1 MGIATPTGPRGEVA
15 EGGSVDGPRRRVGA
29 RRRSVRAWR
38 PTRLAVAV
46 FLVGLVITA
55 ALAWTTLAVY
65 DRNESRLLG
74 VRVRELGL
82 VLTGS
87 VPPIQTTLAS
97 SAELADATGGSVQKF
112 RTFITPYVGPGRQF
126 ASVSLWRL
134 QGPHRSPV
142 ATVGMTPLLVALP
155 HQAAAFFA
163 RAERTAQLAV
173 TGILG
178 AARPR
183 LGYEYDTPGVGDGFG
198 VYAENLLPKD
208 RRSRLARSSA
218 FADLNY
224 VLYLGRSRR
233 PQDLLVTNLQRFPV
247 AGRQASD
254 VVPFGDSVFTLVVT
268 PNGTLGGTF
277 FEILPWITAGLGLLL
292 TLLAALMT
300 DRLARRRRQA
310 EQLAVALDRV
320 ADENARMYTEQ
331 RSIAQTLQHA
341 LLPDTLPTFAALEA
355 SAQYV
360 PATSGMDVGGDWYDL
375 VAAGDGRVF
384 LVIGDVSGHGLGAAT
399 AMASLRHATLAYA
412 AQGQSP
418 GEVLTNLSRFAS
430 GQADSY
436 FATVLCAVIEVDAH
450 QLTLASAGHL
460 PPLLVHRDGSRFVDT
475 TVGVPVGAA
484 PDAAYEEVTL
494 SVPSRATVVAFT
506 DGLVERRGEVVD
518 VGLAR
523 LRAAARTHDGDL
535 DDLVTTL
542 ARELASEG
550 HHDDT
555 AILAIRWRR

>member
-1 MGIATPTGPRGEVA
+1 MGIATWTDDLAKGGSLEGPR
-15 EGGSVDGPRRRVGA
+15 A

-38 PTRLAVAV
+38 PTRVAVAV
-46 FLVGLVITA
+46 FVVGLVITA

-74 VRVRELGL
+74 LRVRELGL
-82 VLTGS
+82 VLAGS

-97 SAELADATGGSVQKF
+97 AVELADATGGSVRKF
-112 RTFITPYVGPGRQF
+112 RTFIRPYTGPGRQF

-134 QGPHRSPV
+134 QGPHHAPIATAGV
-142 ATVGMTPLLVALP
+142 APLLPLLPRQTAL
-155 HQAAAFFA
+155 FFA
-163 RAERTAQLAV
+163 RARRTPLLTV
-173 TGILG
+173 TGILA

-183 LGYEYDTPGVGDGFG
+183 LGYEFNTPGVKDGFA
-198 VYAENLLPKD
+198 VYAETLLPKD
-208 RRSRLARSSA
+208 RRSRLARNSA

-233 PQDLLVTNLQRFPV
+233 PQDLLVSNLQRFPV
-247 AGRQASD
+247 TGRQASD
-254 VVPFGDSVFTLVVT
+254 VVPFGDNVLTLVVT
-268 PNGTLGGTF
+268 PNGALGGTF
-277 FEILPWITAGLGLLL
+277 FLILPWITAGIGLLL
-292 TLLAALMT
+292 SLLAALMT

-320 ADENARMYTEQ
+320 AGENERMYTEQ

-341 LLPDTLPTFAALEA
+341 LLPDTLPTFSGLDA

-375 VAAGDGRVF
+375 VATGRGRVF

-412 AQGQSP
+412 AQGDRP
-418 GEVLTNLSRFAS
+418 AEVLANLSRFAS
-430 GQADSY
+430 AHAEDC
-436 FATVLCAVIEVDAH
+436 FATVLCAAIEVETH
-450 QLTLASAGHL
+450 QMTLASAGHL
-460 PPLLVHRDGSRFVDT
+460 PPLLVHRDGSRFVDID
-475 TVGVPVGAA
+475 VGVPVGVA
-484 PDAAYEEVTL
+484 PDSAYEEVTI
-494 SVPSRATVVAFT
+494 SVPPRATLVAFT

-518 VGLAR
+518 VGLGR
-523 LRAAARTHDGDL
+523 LRAAARTHDGEL
-535 DDLVTTL
+535 EGLVAAL

-555 AILAIRWRR
+555 AILAIRWWA